1 MKKENLIIIGAIVI
15 VIIAVLA
22 TVFLVFNNETEY
34 TTLQISKTCSLQVP
48 VSNDADSSTD
58 NYGIFYYVDKEHD
71 LNITGFNSVEC
82 VTLSGAVQM
91 ASLRDSQQLNSQVV
105 VENGTSIYYNKDTG
119 IYTIFIGNDT
129 THDNILISTPNK
141 DLLLTIVNSVNYGGD
156 NQDNNSGNNNS
167 ATVDVSSTN
176 SEDTINPNPTSDTNN
191 DDLYYGPGGDGNY
204 YYSKN
209 GPVEGGGYNYN
220 GVYYTDEGVADGP
233 AIGVDW

>member
-71 LNITGFNSVEC
+71 LNITGFNSVEG

-129 THDNILISTPNK
+129 THDNILISTHNK

-167 ATVDVSSTN
+167 ATVDVSSKIVKTQLIPIQHQTQTMMIYIMVL
-176 SEDTINPNPTSDTNN
+176 EEMETIITQKMDQLKAEVTTTMEFIILTKESQTA
-191 DDLYYGPGGDGNY
+191 LQL
-204 YYSKN
+204 
-209 GPVEGGGYNYN
+209 V
-220 GVYYTDEGVADGP
+220 
-233 AIGVDW
+233 